1 MSVLADRR
9 PIVLIVEDDAP
20 TRDLLRTV
28 LGARFKVITA
38 ADGLE
43 ALHRLETERPAVIV
57 LDLGLPLLDGRDV
70 ARELAAHGDTARIPI
85 VVVTG
90 RDRINLREGDAAAV
104 LRKPVDPEDL
114 LEAVEASLRF
124 RAQAL

>member
-1 MSVLADRR
+1 M
-9 PIVLIVEDDAP
+9 EDDAP

-28 LGARFKVITA
+28 LGTRFKVITA

-43 ALHRLETERPAVIV
+43 ALHRLETERPAVVV

-85 VVVTG
+85 VVTG
-90 RDRINLREGDAAAV
+90 KDRINLREGDAAAV

-114 LEAVEASLRF
+114 LEAVMACLRF